1 MTTSNVAQWMADG
14 VSEPA
19 SLYALNAVGAVR
31 GPGKPGG
38 GNPPQPGTIYTAA
51 VETVD
56 NDCVPLMLDIGAIS

>member
-1 MTTSNVAQWMADG
+1 MSTSNVAQWMPG
-14 VSEPA
+14 GLSESV
-19 SLYALNAVGAVR
+19 SLYALNAMSAVG

-38 GNPPQPGTIYTAA
+38 GNPPPPGTIYTAA